1 MKDPLKDAAAG
12 VPNIELSDLDLRYQ
26 SYRLPQPR
34 LEEQLLSAIAQ
45 TGIQEPLQGVRSGA
59 AAILLDGFKR
69 YRCARKLRLQTVP
82 FASWGADEV
91 TGIVQLLRGSPH
103 RSLHLLEQARF
114 VDELKTARG
123 MSVAEIAEQLSRSK
137 AWVSLRLGLIGQ
149 LSPTVRDALFA
160 GEFPVYS
167 FLYSLRRFRRLNPA
181 ADIDQFVQAL
191 RGKKLSVREIEGLA
205 QGFFRGPE
213 SFRQEVLKGNFSLPL
228 QHLKTAAQ
236 DPDGCSELERVFLRD
251 LELTHHAMLRVIR
264 KSHDPQLQSRPF
276 LVQCHLLVSGL
287 LSRGPA
293 FLQILRQLYDRTG
306 QT

>member
-1 MKDPLKDAAAG
+1 MKDPLKDSPAG
-12 VPNIELSDLDLRYQ
+12 VTNNELSDLDLRYQ
-26 SYRLPQPR
+26 GYRLPQPR

-59 AAILLDGFKR
+59 ATILLDGFKR

-103 RSLHLLEQARF
+103 RNLHLLEQARF
-114 VDELKTARG
+114 VDELKTVRG
-123 MSVAEIAEQLSRSK
+123 LSVAEIAEQLSRSK

-149 LSPTVRDALFA
+149 LSPTVRDAVFT

-167 FLYSLRRFRRLNPA
+167 FLYSLRPFRRLNPA

-205 QGFFRGPE
+205 HGFFRGPE

-228 QHLKTAAQ
+228 RRLDAAAQ
-236 DPDGCSELERVFLRD
+236 DLDGCSELERVFLRD
-251 LELTHHAMLRVIR
+251 LELTHNGMLRVIR
-264 KSHDPQLQSRPF
+264 KSQDPQLQSRPF
-276 LVQCHLLVSGL
+276 LVQCHLLVSGI

-306 QT
+306 QA